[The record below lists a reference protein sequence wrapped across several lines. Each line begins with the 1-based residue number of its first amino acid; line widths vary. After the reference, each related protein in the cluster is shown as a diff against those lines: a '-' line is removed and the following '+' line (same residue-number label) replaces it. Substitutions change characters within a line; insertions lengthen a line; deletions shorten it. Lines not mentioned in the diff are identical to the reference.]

1 MAKVAPFVAA
11 SYSTPNHSS
20 RSISQQTILDSS
32 APYRSQKNPTLPP
45 WRYAPSY
52 PDYPDDRR
60 LLATDRP
67 LHDKHRAAR
76 FVAGKHQT
84 GLQDRLIAAEFERIQ
99 QSKMIS
105 SELHQEREAHE
116 QTRQKLR
123 DIRAMQAEQKIAS
136 GDDLGV
142 EHAQQLLE
150 VISELRRERAAHAST
165 QQVLSDL
172 QARCA
177 APDLELHLERNEHDR
192 TRALLQ
198 RAQEAAQIQVAEGA
212 AVMELI
218 EERKAH
224 AYTHARLCDTQTL
237 AACARQEADRQAAYV
252 RELLKKPRPGY
263 QVHITDT
270 AVADQIGHLESRVKQ
285 LEVQLESRTA
295 RCSDLECE
303 LNAVTTKLAGAE
315 YLAREHACMSARAQA
330 LAVSAMDASA
340 GSGRAQ
346 VHASHTSLDPPLP
359 PRGELLGRHSAA
371 PDGRVGQKTGELSS
385 PIRVIYASFDAHMS
399 QVLAQHEREKA
410 ALQATLD
417 TERQAALSSPERAS
431 SAASTQGTQQQGELH
446 NVPVDV
452 ALPLAATVALD
463 LIPSVRAAVSAACGV
478 AVRPASAAITA
489 SLAALD
495 FPAVAT
501 GEVPGG
507 SAMGSAGMILVGTAA
522 GVTELAK
529 EDALADEFLA
539 CPKTLVAW
547 CPATAEIASSHLN
560 AKDEHSRTKATQG
573 GKADSNARDG
583 YKLQDIY
590 SASSASPSGSAASVA
605 LEQNCDAEEQG
616 AAAQHLS
623 RSVYKY
629 ST

>member
-1 MAKVAPFVAA
+1 M
-11 SYSTPNHSS
+11 S
-20 RSISQQTILDSS
+20 R
-32 APYRSQKNPTLPP
+32 
-45 WRYAPSY
+45 
-52 PDYPDDRR
+52 
-60 LLATDRP
+60 
-67 LHDKHRAAR
+67 
-76 FVAGKHQT
+76 
-84 GLQDRLIAAEFERIQ
+84 
-99 QSKMIS
+99 
-105 SELHQEREAHE
+105 
-116 QTRQKLR
+116 
-123 DIRAMQAEQKIAS
+123 
-136 GDDLGV
+136 
-142 EHAQQLLE
+142 
-150 VISELRRERAAHAST
+150 
-165 QQVLSDL
+165 
-172 QARCA
+172 
-177 APDLELHLERNEHDR
+177 
-192 TRALLQ
+192 
-198 RAQEAAQIQVAEGA
+198 
-212 AVMELI
+212 
-218 EERKAH
+218 
-224 AYTHARLCDTQTL
+224 
-237 AACARQEADRQAAYV
+237 
-252 RELLKKPRPGY
+252 
-263 QVHITDT
+263 
-270 AVADQIGHLESRVKQ
+270 
-285 LEVQLESRTA
+285 
-295 RCSDLECE
+295 
-303 LNAVTTKLAGAE
+303 
-315 YLAREHACMSARAQA
+315 
-330 LAVSAMDASA
+330 
-340 GSGRAQ
+340 
-346 VHASHTSLDPPLP
+346 
-359 PRGELLGRHSAA
+359 
-371 PDGRVGQKTGELSS
+371 
-385 PIRVIYASFDAHMS
+385 
-399 QVLAQHEREKA
+399 VLAQHEREKA

-463 LIPSVRAAVSAACGV
+463 LIPSVRAAASAACGV

-583 YKLQDIY
+583 YKLQDNY

-623 RSVYKY
+623 RSVCKY